1 MCINLSSGHV
11 KSSHHTLIW
20 CNYFLSGVYG
30 RNIQLK
36 TGFPCRIWL
45 AEQSEWIMPHRGLQE
60 RELVG
65 AHVVVVDIVPQVFI
79 VMVETM
85 VEIVTLMVAVDLV
98 ETVNGDEYEDI
109 ML

>member
-1 MCINLSSGHV
+1 
-11 KSSHHTLIW
+11 
-20 CNYFLSGVYG
+20 
-30 RNIQLK
+30 
-36 TGFPCRIWL
+36 
-45 AEQSEWIMPHRGLQE
+45 
-60 RELVG
+60 
-65 AHVVVVDIVPQVFI
+65 VVVDIVPQVFI

>member
-1 MCINLSSGHV
+1 MQPRSSVTEILVDPEVLDSLASAMSQRLKLLFKKWMGG
-11 KSSHHTLIW
+11 IW
-20 CNYFLSGVYG
+20 
-30 RNIQLK
+30 Q
-36 TGFPCRIWL
+36 

-65 AHVVVVDIVPQVFI
+65 AHVVVV
-79 VMVETM
+79 VETM
-85 VEIVTLMVAVDLV
+85 VEIVTLMAAVDLV

>member
-1 MCINLSSGHV
+1 MQPRSSVTEILVDPEVLDLLASATSQRLKLLFKKWMGG
-11 KSSHHTLIW
+11 IW
-20 CNYFLSGVYG
+20 
-30 RNIQLK
+30 Q
-36 TGFPCRIWL
+36 

-65 AHVVVVDIVPQVFI
+65 AHVVVVVDTVPQVFI

>member
-1 MCINLSSGHV
+1 VFI
-11 KSSHHTLIW
+11 
-20 CNYFLSGVYG
+20 G

-36 TGFPCRIWL
+36 TGFPCRIWQ

-65 AHVVVVDIVPQVFI
+65 AHVVVVVDTVPQVFI
-79 VMVETM
+79 VMVGTM
-85 VEIVTLMVAVDLV
+85 VEIVTLMAAVDLV

>member
-1 MCINLSSGHV
+1 MVFI
-11 KSSHHTLIW
+11 
-20 CNYFLSGVYG
+20 G
-30 RNIQLK
+30 RNFQLK
-36 TGFPCRIWL
+36 TGFPCRIWQ

-60 RELVG
+60 TELVG
-65 AHVVVVDIVPQVFI
+65 AHVVVVVVDIVPQVFI

-85 VEIVTLMVAVDLV
+85 VEIVTLMAAVDLV

>member
-1 MCINLSSGHV
+1 MPRSSVTEILVGPEV
-11 KSSHHTLIW
+11 LDSLASAT
-20 CNYFLSGVYG
+20 SQ
-30 RNIQLK
+30 RLK
-36 TGFPCRIWL
+36 LLFKKWMGGIWL